1 MKLGMTSF
9 TLRNENP
16 ENVLLYAKEAGVQGI
31 EWGVGE
37 HVNLEELKT
46 ADEIKALSEKYQ
58 MKIFSLGAYCRMDNP
73 EDALKNV
80 EAAKRLGAPIIRVWA
95 GNKALEKCDEDYINT
110 IVENTKN
117 MADEAGK
124 YGIKIGFEFHH
135 STLTETAECAIDLIR
150 NINKPNVGLYWQPDR
165 DKSDLLNN
173 KEKNMVLPYCVG
185 NMHIQNYTKEGGYM
199 LVEEISDALHLYYDD
214 IKNEN
219 YNLMIEFVKDASV
232 ENLKKDAETLSKII
246 LNNIN

>member
-135 STLTETAECAIDLIR
+135 STLPKLRNVPLI
-150 NINKPNVGLYWQPDR
+150 
-165 DKSDLLNN
+165 
-173 KEKNMVLPYCVG
+173 
-185 NMHIQNYTKEGGYM
+185 
-199 LVEEISDALHLYYDD
+199 
-214 IKNEN
+214 
-219 YNLMIEFVKDASV
+219 
-232 ENLKKDAETLSKII
+232 
-246 LNNIN
+246 